1 MTRKTHDDLDRRFEK
16 RASRLETAEDVKATF
31 FRFLRYLSTR
41 QMECWGFFA
50 AGFLIATIF

>member
-1 MTRKTHDDLDRRFEK
+1 MTDRDFDFESRIESRQTYKAKFWRFMK
-16 RASRLETAEDVKATF
+16 
-31 FRFLRYLSTR
+31 YLSTR